1 MKNLLLAVTVT
12 MALSFQ
18 ATSALSDSQ
27 LLIQLPAPFA
37 SSTIRPFAGMLGVV
51 GKVDVGASDVDIEEI
66 GMFLQVHEAQNVR
79 WQIFKNAAFSL
90 PLVRR
95 IR

>member
-1 MKNLLLAVTVT
+1 
-12 MALSFQ
+12 
-18 ATSALSDSQ
+18 
-27 LLIQLPAPFA
+27 
-37 SSTIRPFAGMLGVV
+37 MLGVV